1 MAKLWK
7 ILKVIIFSVG
17 ALTLA
22 LIAYGLIST
31 FVSPLFKSTK
41 QHLAEAPVEETVYEK
56 KDGAMKLIIKS
67 KETESAIAYLLTVT
81 KDNKTVVQN
90 YRLPLE
96 KYDLAGVSFYDA
108 VLIPFRENEFR
119 IILFSSYEG
128 DEGVSDSH
136 VWFLKMS
143 GAMNVREVMRL
154 SNIHRSED
162 NGLTITGAKYIGMPY
177 QQLFHS
183 EAFVVPIM
191 VRVRDS
197 IHISPALSAEGT
209 DALHASL
216 EQEIR
221 ARMAAPSESSKEEKL
236 GDQYQTV
243 RKELNEALSERTID
257 Y

>member
-7 ILKVIIFSVG
+7 VLKVIIFSVG
-17 ALTLA
+17 ALMLA

-41 QHLAEAPVEETVYEK
+41 QHLAEAPVEETVFEK
-56 KDGAMKLIIKS
+56 KDGAMKLVIKS
-67 KETESAIAYLLTVT
+67 KETESASASLITIT
-81 KDNKTVVQN
+81 KNDKPVVRN
-90 YRLPLE
+90 FRLPLE
-96 KYDLAGVSFYDA
+96 KFDLAGVSFYDA
-108 VLIPFRENEFR
+108 VLIPFRENEYR

-128 DEGVSDSH
+128 EEGASDSY

-143 GAMNVREVMRL
+143 DTMNVHEVMKL
-154 SNIHRSED
+154 SDMHRNES
-162 NGLTITGAKYIGMPY
+162 NGLVIIGNKIIGMPY

-191 VRVRDS
+191 MRVKDD
-197 IHISPALSAEGT
+197 IHVSPALSAEGT
-209 DALHASL
+209 DALHAAF

-221 ARMAAPSESSKEEKL
+221 ARTAAPSDSSKEEKL
-236 GDQYQTV
+236 GEQYQKT
-243 RKELNEALSERTID
+243 RKELNEALSEKTIA